1 VCGICGFV
9 GRGDEE
15 VLGAMVQALDHRG
28 PDDQGTYFDPA
39 RRVGLGHTRLSIIDP
54 SPSGHQP
61 MATADGQVWIT
72 YNGELYN
79 HLELRAILDKK
90 YPFRSRCDTE
100 TLLWAYV
107 EWGPACLE
115 RCNGMFAL
123 AVWDARVGRLWLA
136 RDRLGIKP
144 LYYRVEGDDLRFA
157 SEVKALAAAPDFRP
171 ELDAEAADCFLRLR
185 YVRQPRT
192 LIRGVQALPPGR
204 TLTWER
210 GRAEVQ
216 TYWRL
221 DWGRPD
227 VTDPGQAAERF
238 KALLSD
244 SVRLRLMSDV
254 PLGTFLSGGLDSTTV
269 TTLAAG
275 HASGPV
281 KTFSV
286 GFEGTPGEL
295 PFAQEAA
302 RVLGAGYDPVLCRV
316 DDFRTLPEVVA
327 AMDLPVGDAVI
338 VPMFMLSRR
347 AGESVKTV
355 LTGEGADEL
364 LMGYAHQNQLV
375 SLARLGGWLRLPGL
389 TGLIALAARVLPVRF
404 WDRFF
409 AYGASLGRAGVERM
423 IRLLQ
428 EARSRI
434 RSYLNFASLFTAEE
448 RGRFYAGPLAAL
460 AGQEAPAGFLTDVLE
475 SRAGPYYRNLLRH
488 EMEGWLPDNILMK
501 QDGLTMANSI
511 EGRVPFLDHR
521 LVEEVVGWSPRV
533 FTALAGRKRI
543 LRSMLQRR
551 HPDLPRRAKEAFR
564 FDIDESYRP
573 TMLELARERLFTSS
587 RATQGLIDPGPIDW
601 WVDQLEASPFLRS
614 KQLVGLLV
622 FELWC
627 RDRL

>member
-1 VCGICGFV
+1 MCGICGFV
-9 GRGDEE
+9 GRGDEG
-15 VLGAMVQALDHRG
+15 VLAAMVDALAHRG
-28 PDDQGTYFDPA
+28 PDDRGVYFDPEA
-39 RRVGLGHTRLSIIDP
+39 RIGLGHTRLSIIDP

-61 MATADGQVWIT
+61 MATADGDVWIT

-79 HLELRAILDKK
+79 HLELRRVLEDK
-90 YPFRSRCDTE
+90 YRFQSRCDTE

-144 LYYRVEGDDLRFA
+144 LYYWTQGENFRFA

-171 ELDAEAADCFLRLR
+171 ELDAQAADCFLRLR

-192 LIRGVQALPPGR
+192 LLSGVQALEPGR

-210 GRAEVQ
+210 GRSKVQ
-216 TYWRL
+216 SYWCL
-221 DWGRPD
+221 DWGRRD
-227 VTDPGQAAERF
+227 VTDRDEAAERF
-238 KALLSD
+238 EGLLSD

-254 PLGTFLSGGLDSTTV
+254 PLGTFLSGGLDSTTI
-269 TTLAAG
+269 TALAAG

-281 KTFSV
+281 QTFSV
-286 GFEGTPGEL
+286 GFEGAPGEL
-295 PFAQEAA
+295 PFAEEAA
-302 RVLGAGYDPVLCRV
+302 RLLGAGHDPLLCRV
-316 DDFRTLPEVVA
+316 DDFLQLPEVVA

-338 VPMFMLSRR
+338 VPMYLLSRR
-347 AGESVKTV
+347 ARESVKTV

-375 SLARLGGWLRLPGL
+375 SLARISGWLRLPGL
-389 TGLIALAARVLPVRF
+389 TGLIALSARLLPPRF
-404 WDRFF
+404 WERFF

-423 IRLLQ
+423 ILLLK
-428 EARSRI
+428 EARSRV
-434 RSYLNFASLFTAEE
+434 RSYLNFASLFTDEE
-448 RGRFYAGPLAAL
+448 RRRLYAGPLAAL
-460 AGQEAPAGFLTDVLE
+460 AGREAPAGFNPDVL
-475 SRAGPYYRNLLRH
+475 ADPTAPHYRSLLRH

-521 LVEEVVGWSPRV
+521 LVEEVVRWSPRV
-533 FTALAGRKRI
+533 FAALAGQKRI
-543 LRSMLQRR
+543 LRSMLERR

-564 FDIDESYRP
+564 FDIDDQYRP
-573 TMLELARERLFTSS
+573 TMLELASEYLFTNS
-587 RATQGLIDPGPIDW
+587 RVTKGLIEPGPIDW
-601 WVDQLEASPFLRS
+601 WVDELDASPFLRS